1 MKINL
6 NNSTEEV
13 QIQIIPLIDVVFCIL
28 VFFILASLQ
37 FTRQQSINIDL
48 PQASTATSSVAPDT
62 QREILPVTID
72 AVGQIY
78 VEKNPVQRE
87 QLGGILKDYLTKNP
101 KGTLVLYASRS
112 ATYNDVI
119 EILDLLR
126 QVGGDRVSLA
136 IIPGSEEQPA
146 NPNPLQPIPNL
157 PINPGITP
165 GGTIPLPNSP
175 LSPNL
180 PQNNPNLNLP
190 PGSTQIPLPSIPN
203 QPQTGQGVPPR
214 SPSSGNPATTN
225 PPASAPTQPAPGG
238 TAAPAAPAAPA
249 QTNPSP

>member
-6 NNSTEEV
+6 NNPTEEV
-13 QIQIIPLIDVVFCIL
+13 QVQIIPLIDVVFCIL

-48 PQASTATSSVAPDT
+48 PQANTATSSLEAQT
-62 QREILPVTID
+62 EREILPVTID

-78 VEKNPVQRE
+78 VEKNPVQRQ
-87 QLGGILKDYLTKNP
+87 QLGGILKNYLAQNP
-101 KGTLVLYASRS
+101 QGTLVLYASRS

-146 NPNPLQPIPNL
+146 NPLQPLPNL
-157 PINPGITP
+157 PINPGATP

-175 LSPNL
+175 VSPDPNF

-190 PGSTQIPLPSIPN
+190 PGSTQIPLPGTPN
-203 QPQTGQGVPPR
+203 QPQTQQGIPPIPNGRGNTVPPT
-214 SPSSGNPATTN
+214 GATV
-225 PPASAPTQPAPGG
+225 APAPGA
-238 TAAPAAPAAPA
+238 TVAPAAPGGSA
-249 QTNPSP
+249 SPN

>member
-6 NNSTEEV
+6 NNPTEEV
-13 QIQIIPLIDVVFCIL
+13 QVQIIPLIDVVFCIL
-28 VFFILASLQ
+28 TFFILASLQ

-48 PQASTATSSVAPDT
+48 PQANTASSSVQAQTD
-62 QREILPVTID
+62 REILPVTID
-72 AVGQIY
+72 ALGQIY
-78 VEKNPVQRE
+78 VEKDRVERS
-87 QLGGILKDYLTKNP
+87 QLGAILQNYLAANP

-146 NPNPLQPIPNL
+146 NPLQPLPNL
-157 PINPGITP
+157 PITPGATP
-165 GGTIPLPNSP
+165 GGAIPLPGSP
-175 LSPNL
+175 LSPAPNL

-190 PGSTQIPLPSIPN
+190 PGSTQIPLPTTPN
-203 QPQTGQGVPPR
+203 QPQTQQGV
-214 SPSSGNPATTN
+214 
-225 PPASAPTQPAPGG
+225 PPASAPTAPAPGATVAPAPGG
-238 TAAPAAPAAPA
+238 
-249 QTNPSP
+249 NDSPE

>member
-1 MKINL
+1 M
-6 NNSTEEV
+6 
-13 QIQIIPLIDVVFCIL
+13 
-28 VFFILASLQ
+28 
-37 FTRQQSINIDL
+37 
-48 PQASTATSSVAPDT
+48 
-62 QREILPVTID
+62 
-72 AVGQIY
+72 
-78 VEKNPVQRE
+78 
-87 QLGGILKDYLTKNP
+87 GGILKNYLEQNP

-146 NPNPLQPIPNL
+146 NPNPLQPIPNSPL
-157 PINPGITP
+157 NPGINP
-165 GGTIPLPNSP
+165 DGTIPLPNSP

-203 QPQTGQGVPPR
+203 QPQTNQGTPPR
-214 SPSSGNPATTN
+214 SPGSANPATTI
-225 PPASAPTQPAPGG
+225 PPASAPTQPAAPQG
-238 TAAPAAPAAPA
+238 TAPAAPT

>member
-6 NNSTEEV
+6 NNPNEEV
-13 QIQIIPLIDVVFCIL
+13 QVQIIPLIDVVFCIL

-48 PQASTATSSVAPDT
+48 PQANTATSSVQPDT

-78 VEKNPVQRE
+78 VEKNPVQRQ
-87 QLGGILKDYLTKNP
+87 QLGGILKNYLAGNP

-146 NPNPLQPIPNL
+146 NPLQPIPSL
-157 PINPGITP
+157 PINPGATP
-165 GGTIPLPNSP
+165 GGVLPFPNTSP

-190 PGSTQIPLPSIPN
+190 PGSTQLPIPTIPN
-203 QPQTGQGVPPR
+203 QPQTEQGNSPRVP
-214 SPSSGNPATTN
+214 SGNTRTV
-225 PPASAPTQPAPGG
+225 PPASAPTAPAPQA
-238 TAAPAAPAAPA
+238 TVAPAAPSS
-249 QTNPSP
+249 TNPSP

>member
-6 NNSTEEV
+6 NNPTEEV

-28 VFFILASLQ
+28 TFFILASLQ

-48 PQASTATSSVAPDT
+48 PQAKTATSSAQP
-62 QREILPVTID
+62 QGEREILPVTID
-72 AVGQIY
+72 GVGQIY
-78 VEKNPVQRE
+78 VEKQPVVRSS
-87 QLGGILKDYLTKNP
+87 LGGILKKYIVENP

-136 IIPGSEEQPA
+136 IIPSSGEQPT
-146 NPNPLQPIPNL
+146 NPSQPLPNL
-157 PINPGITP
+157 PINPGATP
-165 GGTIPLPNSP
+165 GGTAPLPNVSP
-175 LSPNL
+175 LAPNF
-180 PQNNPNLNLP
+180 PQNNPDLNLP
-190 PGSTQIPLPSIPN
+190 PGSTQIPLPTIPN

-214 SPSSGNPATTN
+214 NPLNRGSTV
-225 PPASAPTQPAPGG
+225 PPASAPTVPAPKA
-238 TAAPAAPAAPA
+238 TVAPR
-249 QTNPSP
+249 

>member
-6 NNSTEEV
+6 NNPTEEV

-48 PQASTATSSVAPDT
+48 PQANTATSSVLPDT

-87 QLGGILKDYLTKNP
+87 QLGSILGDYLNKNP

-146 NPNPLQPIPNL
+146 NPNLNPLQPIPNSPL
-157 PINPGITP
+157 PGINPD
-165 GGTIPLPNSP
+165 GTITLPNSP

-203 QPQTGQGVPPR
+203 QPQTEQGVPPR
-214 SPSSGNPATTN
+214 NPSSGNPATTI
-225 PPASAPTQPAPGG
+225 PPASAPTQPA
-238 TAAPAAPAAPA
+238 APQSTAPAAPA

>member
-6 NNSTEEV
+6 NNPTEEV

-37 FTRQQSINIDL
+37 FTRHQSINIDL
-48 PQASTATSSVAPDT
+48 PQANTATSTVQPDT

-72 AVGQIY
+72 GVGQIY
-78 VEKNPVQRE
+78 VEQNQVQRQ
-87 QLGGILKDYLTKNP
+87 QLGGILSKYLADNP

-146 NPNPLQPIPNL
+146 NPLQQLPNAPLT
-157 PINPGITP
+157 PGATP
-165 GGTIPLPNSP
+165 GGTLPLPNTQ

-190 PGSTQIPLPSIPN
+190 PGSTQIPLPTIPN
-203 QPQTGQGVPPR
+203 QPQIQQGTPPR
-214 SPSSGNPATTN
+214 TPSSNTGTTN
-225 PPASAPTQPAPGG
+225 PPASPPTAPSGG
-238 TAAPAAPAAPA
+238 
-249 QTNPSP
+249 NPTP

>member
-6 NNSTEEV
+6 NNPTEEV

-28 VFFILASLQ
+28 TFFILASLQ

-48 PQASTATSSVAPDT
+48 PQANTATSSVTPQT
-62 QREILPVTID
+62 EREILPVTID

-78 VEKNPVQRE
+78 VEKNPVLRE
-87 QLGGILKDYLTKNP
+87 QLGGILKNYLTQNP

-146 NPNPLQPIPNL
+146 NPLQPNPGFPSN
-157 PINPGITP
+157 INPEPTP
-165 GGTIPLPNSP
+165 GEAIPLPGSP
-175 LSPNL
+175 LTPAPDLPNE
-180 PQNNPNLNLP
+180 PGLNLP
-190 PGSTQIPLPSIPN
+190 PGSTQIPLPSTPN
-203 QPQTGQGVPPR
+203 QPQNGQGVPTNPG
-214 SPSSGNPATTN
+214 GNPGTTT
-225 PPASAPTQPAPGG
+225 PPASAPTVPAPGA
-238 TAAPAAPAAPA
+238 TVAPAAPNG
-249 QTNPSP
+249 TNPSPQ

>member
-1 MKINL
+1 MKINQ
-6 NNSTEEV
+6 NNPAEEV

-48 PQASTATSSVAPDT
+48 PQANTATSGVQPDT

-87 QLGGILKDYLTKNP
+87 QLGGILKNYLTENP

-136 IIPGSEEQPA
+136 IIPGSGEQPV

-165 GGTIPLPNSP
+165 GGTIPLPDSP

-180 PQNNPNLNLP
+180 PQNNNPNLNLP

-214 SPSSGNPATTN
+214 SPSGTGTTV
-225 PPASAPTQPAPGG
+225 PPASAPTQPAPGA
-238 TAAPAAPAAPA
+238 TAAPPAPA
-249 QTNPSP
+249 QANPSP

>member
-13 QIQIIPLIDVVFCIL
+13 QVQIIPLIDVVFCIL

-48 PQASTATSSVAPDT
+48 PQANTATPGVQPET

-78 VEKNPVQRE
+78 VERDPVQPQ
-87 QLGGILKDYLTKNP
+87 QLGDILKNYLAENP

-146 NPNPLQPIPNL
+146 NPNPLQPLPNL
-157 PINPGITP
+157 PINPGVNP
-165 GGTIPLPNSP
+165 DGALPLPNSP
-175 LSPNL
+175 LTPA
-180 PQNNPNLNLP
+180 PNLNLP
-190 PGSTQIPLPSIPN
+190 PGSTQIPLPNIPN
-203 QPQTGQGVPPR
+203 QPQTGQEVTPR
-214 SPSSGNPATTN
+214 SPSGNTGTTV
-225 PPASAPTQPAPGG
+225 PPTSAPVTPVPGATVAPGS
-238 TAAPAAPAAPA
+238 
-249 QTNPSP
+249 TNPSPQ

>member
-6 NNSTEEV
+6 NNPTEEV
-13 QIQIIPLIDVVFCIL
+13 QVQIIPLIDVVFCIL

-48 PQASTATSSVAPDT
+48 PQANTATSSVQPET
-62 QREILPVTID
+62 EREILPVTID

-78 VEKNPVQRE
+78 VEKDAVQRQ
-87 QLGGILKDYLTKNP
+87 QLGDILKNYLAANP

-136 IIPGSEEQPA
+136 IIPGTEEQPA
-146 NPNPLQPIPNL
+146 NPNPLQPSPNL
-157 PINPGITP
+157 PINPGINP
-165 GGTIPLPNSP
+165 DGTIPLPGSP
-175 LSPNL
+175 LAPAPNL
-180 PQNNPNLNLP
+180 PQNNPDLNLP

-203 QPQTGQGVPPR
+203 QPQTGQGVTPR
-214 SPSSGNPATTN
+214 SPSANPGTTV
-225 PPASAPTQPAPGG
+225 PPASVAPAPGA
-238 TAAPAAPAAPA
+238 TVAPSAPGGSA
-249 QTNPSP
+249 SPE

>member
-6 NNSTEEV
+6 NNPPEDV
-13 QIQIIPLIDVVFCIL
+13 QVQIIPLIDVVFCIL
-28 VFFILASLQ
+28 TFFILASLQ

-48 PQASTATSSVAPDT
+48 PRANTATSSAQAET
-62 QREILPVTID
+62 EREILPVTID

-78 VEKNPVQRE
+78 VEKQPVQRQ
-87 QLGGILKDYLTKNP
+87 QLADILKRYLVDNP

-136 IIPGSEEQPA
+136 IIPGSSEQP
-146 NPNPLQPIPNL
+146 PNPQQPL
-157 PINPGITP
+157 PGFPLNPGTTP
-165 GGTIPLPNSP
+165 DGTLPLPGASP
-175 LSPNL
+175 LAPNF
-180 PQNNPNLNLP
+180 PQNNPNLP

-203 QPQTGQGVPPR
+203 QPQTQQGIPPRIPSGNSGSTVPPV
-214 SPSSGNPATTN
+214 SIPIAPVPQPQATVA
-225 PPASAPTQPAPGG
+225 PVAPT
-238 TAAPAAPAAPA
+238 

>member
-6 NNSTEEV
+6 NNPTEEV

-28 VFFILASLQ
+28 TFFILASLQ

-48 PQASTATSSVAPDT
+48 PQAETATSTV
-62 QREILPVTID
+62 QQQENRQILPVTID

-78 VEKNPVQRE
+78 VEKQPLQRT
-87 QLGGILKDYLTKNP
+87 QLEGILKKYLADNP
-101 KGTLVLYASRS
+101 KGTLALYASRS

-126 QVGGDRVSLA
+126 KVGGDRVALA
-136 IIPGSEEQPA
+136 IIPGSAEQPA
-146 NPNPLQPIPNL
+146 NPIQPIPGL
-157 PINPGITP
+157 PINPGATP
-165 GGTIPLPNSP
+165 GGALPFPNTSP
-175 LSPNL
+175 LAPNL

-190 PGSTQIPLPSIPN
+190 PGSTQIPLPTIPN

-214 SPSSGNPATTN
+214 SPSGNNGTA
-225 PPASAPTQPAPGG
+225 PPVSAPTAPVPQTTVAPVAPGG
-238 TAAPAAPAAPA
+238 T
-249 QTNPSP
+249 NPSPQ

>member
-6 NNSTEEV
+6 NNPTEEV

-28 VFFILASLQ
+28 TFFILASLQ

-48 PQASTATSSVAPDT
+48 PQANTATSGVQAEGE
-62 QREILPVTID
+62 REILPVTID

-78 VEKNPVQRE
+78 VEKDAVQRQ
-87 QLGGILKDYLTKNP
+87 QLGGILKKYLVENP

-136 IIPGSEEQPA
+136 IIPGSSEQPA
-146 NPNPLQPIPNL
+146 NPIQPIPNL
-157 PINPGITP
+157 PINPGVTP
-165 GGTIPLPNSP
+165 GGTLPLPNGSP
-175 LSPNL
+175 LAPNL
-180 PQNNPNLNLP
+180 PQNNPDLNLP
-190 PGSTQIPLPSIPN
+190 PGSTQIPLPGIPN
-203 QPQTGQGVPPR
+203 QPQTEQGVPPR
-214 SPSSGNPATTN
+214 SPSGNTGTTV
-225 PPASAPTQPAPGG
+225 PPASAPTAPAPQA
-238 TAAPAAPAAPA
+238 TVAPVAPG

>member
-6 NNSTEEV
+6 NNPTEEV

-48 PQASTATSSVAPDT
+48 PQASTATSGVQSDT

-78 VEKNPVQRE
+78 VEKNTVQRQE
-87 QLGGILKDYLTKNP
+87 LGGILKNYLDENP

-136 IIPGSEEQPA
+136 IIPGSEEQPL
-146 NPNPLQPIPNL
+146 NPNPLQPIPNSPL
-157 PINPGITP
+157 PGINPD
-165 GGTIPLPNSP
+165 GTIPLPNSP
-175 LSPNL
+175 LSPNS
-180 PQNNPNLNLP
+180 PQNSPGLNLP

-203 QPQTGQGVPPR
+203 QPQTEQGVPPR
-214 SPSSGNPATTN
+214 SPGSGNPATTV
-225 PPASAPTQPAPGG
+225 PPASAPTQPA
-238 TAAPAAPAAPA
+238 APQSTAPAAPA

>member
-13 QIQIIPLIDVVFCIL
+13 QVQIIPLIDVVFCIL
-28 VFFILASLQ
+28 TFFILASLQ

-48 PQASTATSSVAPDT
+48 PQANTASSSVQGQT
-62 QREILPVTID
+62 EREILPVTID

-78 VEKNPVQRE
+78 VEKDRVERQ
-87 QLGGILKDYLTKNP
+87 QLGDILKNYLAANP
-101 KGTLVLYASRS
+101 QGTLVLYASRS

-146 NPNPLQPIPNL
+146 NPLQPLPNL
-157 PINPGITP
+157 PIDPGATP
-165 GGTIPLPNSP
+165 GGAIPLPGSP
-175 LSPNL
+175 LTPAPNL
-180 PQNNPNLNLP
+180 PPNNPNLNLP

-203 QPQTGQGVPPR
+203 QPQTGQEVPPR
-214 SPSSGNPATTN
+214 VPSGNTNTTV
-225 PPASAPTQPAPGG
+225 PPASAPTAPAPGA
-238 TAAPAAPAAPA
+238 TVAPAAPGG
-249 QTNPSP
+249 NDSPE

>member
-6 NNSTEEV
+6 NNPTEDV

-48 PQASTATSSVAPDT
+48 PQARTATSST
-62 QREILPVTID
+62 QAQGEREILPVTID
-72 AVGQIY
+72 GVGQIY
-78 VEKNPVQRE
+78 VEKQPIQRT
-87 QLGGILKDYLTKNP
+87 QLGDILKNYLEENP
-101 KGTLVLYASRS
+101 TGTLVLYASRS

-136 IIPGSEEQPA
+136 IIPSPSEQPA
-146 NPNPLQPIPNL
+146 NPSQ
-157 PINPGITP
+157 
-165 GGTIPLPNSP
+165 PLPNFPIDPQATPGETLPLPNASP
-175 LSPNL
+175 LAPNF

-203 QPQTGQGVPPR
+203 QPQTEQGIPPR
-214 SPSSGNPATTN
+214 SPSPNSGSTVPGTSTPTAPVPQATV
-225 PPASAPTQPAPGG
+225 APR
-238 TAAPAAPAAPA
+238 
-249 QTNPSP
+249 QTNPSPQ

>member
-6 NNSTEEV
+6 NNPTEEV

-28 VFFILASLQ
+28 TFFILASLQ

-48 PQASTATSSVAPDT
+48 PQAETATSSVQPQ

-78 VEKNPVQRE
+78 VEKQPVQRSE
-87 QLGGILKDYLTKNP
+87 LAGILKKYIAENP
-101 KGTLVLYASRS
+101 KGTLVLYASRD
-112 ATYNDVI
+112 ATYNGVI

-126 QVGGDRVSLA
+126 KVGGDRVSLA
-136 IIPGSEEQPA
+136 IIPGSSEQPA
-146 NPNPLQPIPNL
+146 NPIQPTPSLPLQP
-157 PINPGITP
+157 GATP
-165 GGTIPLPNSP
+165 GGTLPFPNVTPLI
-175 LSPNL
+175 PNL

-203 QPQTGQGVPPR
+203 QPQTGLGVPPR
-214 SPSSGNPATTN
+214 SPRSNTGSTV
-225 PPASAPTQPAPGG
+225 PTAPAPQ
-238 TAAPAAPAAPA
+238 TTVAPAAPR
-249 QTNPSP
+249 QTKPSPQ

>member
-6 NNSTEEV
+6 NNPTEEV
-13 QIQIIPLIDVVFCIL
+13 QIQIIPLVDVVFCIL

-48 PQASTATSSVAPDT
+48 PQANTATSGLQSDA

-72 AVGQIY
+72 AVGQAY
-78 VEKNPVQRE
+78 VEQNPVQRE
-87 QLGGILKDYLTKNP
+87 QLGGILQKYLEENP

-146 NPNPLQPIPNL
+146 NPNPLQTIPNPNPTL
-157 PINPGITP
+157 PLNPEVTP

-180 PQNNPNLNLP
+180 P
-190 PGSTQIPLPSIPN
+190 PGSTQIPLPTIPN
-203 QPQTGQGVPPR
+203 QPQTGQGVTPR
-214 SPSSGNPATTN
+214 SPSGTATPV
-225 PPASAPTQPAPGG
+225 PPTSAPTQPAPGA
-238 TAAPAAPAAPA
+238 TVAPTAPA
-249 QTNPSP
+249 QANPSP

>member
-6 NNSTEEV
+6 NNPTEEV

-28 VFFILASLQ
+28 TFFILASLQ

-48 PQASTATSSVAPDT
+48 PQANTATSSVQA
-62 QREILPVTID
+62 QGEREILPVTID

-78 VEKNPVQRE
+78 VEKQPVQRQ
-87 QLGGILKDYLTKNP
+87 QLGDILKNYLAQNP
-101 KGTLVLYASRS
+101 RGTLVLYASRS

-146 NPNPLQPIPNL
+146 NPLQPLPNL
-157 PINPGITP
+157 PIDPGATP
-165 GGTIPLPNSP
+165 GGTLPLPGSP
-175 LSPNL
+175 LTPAPNL
-180 PQNNPNLNLP
+180 PQNDPNLNLP
-190 PGSTQIPLPSIPN
+190 PGSTQIPLPTIPN
-203 QPQTGQGVPPR
+203 QPQTGQGVPP
-214 SPSSGNPATTN
+214 
-225 PPASAPTQPAPGG
+225 ASAPTAPVPQA
-238 TAAPAAPAAPA
+238 TIAPSAPN

>member
-6 NNSTEEV
+6 NNPTEEV

-28 VFFILASLQ
+28 TFFILASLQ

-48 PQASTATSSVAPDT
+48 PQANTASPSVPA
-62 QREILPVTID
+62 QGERQILPVTID
-72 AVGQIY
+72 AFGQIY
-78 VEKNPVQRE
+78 VEKDAIERQ
-87 QLGGILKDYLTKNP
+87 QLGDILKNYLAQNP
-101 KGTLVLYASRS
+101 RGTLVLYASRS

-146 NPNPLQPIPNL
+146 NPLQPLPSLPNL
-157 PINPGITP
+157 PGATP
-165 GGTIPLPNSP
+165 GGTLPLPGLP
-175 LSPNL
+175 VTPAPNL
-180 PQNNPNLNLP
+180 PPNNPNLNLP
-190 PGSTQIPLPSIPN
+190 PDSTQIPLPTIPN
-203 QPQTGQGVPPR
+203 QPQTGQGVPP
-214 SPSSGNPATTN
+214 
-225 PPASAPTQPAPGG
+225 ASAPTTAPAPGA
-238 TAAPAAPAAPA
+238 TVAPSAP

>member
-6 NNSTEEV
+6 NNPTEEV

-28 VFFILASLQ
+28 TFFILASLQ

-48 PQASTATSSVAPDT
+48 PQANTATSSVQA
-62 QREILPVTID
+62 QGEREILPVTID

-78 VEKNPVQRE
+78 VEKQPVQRQ
-87 QLGGILKDYLTKNP
+87 QLGDILKNYLTENP
-101 KGTLVLYASRS
+101 RGTLVLYASRS

-136 IIPGSEEQPA
+136 IIPSSEEQPA
-146 NPNPLQPIPNL
+146 NPLQPLPNL
-157 PINPGITP
+157 PIDPGATP
-165 GGTIPLPNSP
+165 GGTLPLPGSP
-175 LSPNL
+175 LTPAPNL
-180 PQNNPNLNLP
+180 PPNNPNLNLP
-190 PGSTQIPLPSIPN
+190 PGSTQIPLPTIPN
-203 QPQTGQGVPPR
+203 QPQTGQDV
-214 SPSSGNPATTN
+214 
-225 PPASAPTQPAPGG
+225 PPASDPTAPAPGA
-238 TAAPAAPAAPA
+238 TVAPSAP